1 MTTLLLATNW
11 QGALATLDGDTLV
24 LAAFDDTEA
33 PSSAPATLA
42 DLSGEISTDDAPDYE
57 RATFTAEWD
66 DVDNRLRIAPADQW
80 PTLDLLGGTVGAFR
94 VFTDCLSF
102 SINILGHEDQALA
115 HQFSRRGDRIIPQD
129 QLMRMETGAPILAAA
144 VASLDC
150 RTRSHDRV
158 GDHEVIF
165 GDVAAYR
172 AAPAGDALGYFRGRY
187 VKLSLG

>member
-1 MTTLLLATNW
+1 MTEIGADAGFDELA
-11 QGALATLDGDTLV
+11 
-24 LAAFDDTEA
+24 
-33 PSSAPATLA
+33 
-42 DLSGEISTDDAPDYE
+42 YR
-57 RATFTAEWD
+57 RA
-66 DVDNRLRIAPADQW
+66 
-80 PTLDLLGGTVGAFR
+80 LGGFGTGVALVAAEDEAGRAHGLIINSLTSVSLHPPIILWCLLDTCAAFR

-102 SINILGHEDQALA
+102 SINILGHEDQDLA

-129 QLMRMETGAPILAAA
+129 QLVRMETGAPVLAAA

-150 RTRSHDRV
+150 RVRSHDRV

-187 VKLSLG
+187 VKLSLGD